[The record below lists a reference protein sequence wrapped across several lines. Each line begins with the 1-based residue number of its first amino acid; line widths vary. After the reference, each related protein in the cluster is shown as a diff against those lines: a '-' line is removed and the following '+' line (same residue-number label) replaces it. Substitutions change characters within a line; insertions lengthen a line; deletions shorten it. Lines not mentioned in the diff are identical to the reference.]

1 MIAMADSKLYKH
13 YPLSALFI
21 YNGVTLVHFSLGAA
35 GIVIAYDRLTAAW
48 MIAAAYLAFALVE
61 MYVVMPLKVC
71 PSCVY
76 YRMDDSL
83 CVSGMNVVSKRFA
96 GKRPVSDFPL
106 RAEGLLCHNN
116 MYMGSLFAPL
126 LAMLPALF
134 FNFTPL
140 LLVIFLAVLA
150 LLLFRF
156 FVIFPKVACVH
167 CYAKNRC
174 PNAIKMGMA
183 EGNKAA

>member
-1 MIAMADSKLYKH
+1 MSQTKLHKH
-13 YPLSALFI
+13 YPLSELLI
-21 YNGVTLVHFSLGAA
+21 YNGVTLVHFTLGAA
-35 GIVIAYDRLTAAW
+35 GIIIGYDYAALAW
-48 MIAAAYLAFALVE
+48 IFGIGYLAFALYE

-83 CVSGMNVVSKRFA
+83 CFSGMNVVSKRIA
-96 GKRPVSDFPL
+96 SERTADDFPL

-126 LAMLPALF
+126 IAILPALF
-134 FNFTPL
+134 INFSL
-140 LLVIFLAVLA
+140 LIMAIFLTVLV

-174 PNAIKMGMA
+174 PNAQKMGLA
-183 EGNKAA
+183 SGKPAD